1 MRALAILLAAGSLGL
16 GAAFLAACGER
27 SDLISTGDAGSVNA
41 ALDAVDGAVGNG
53 KCDAADRAAA
63 ALRDE
68 VASLPL
74 TVNARLRRN
83 LSEGASTVGELAA
96 RDCQATTSTQQSTPT
111 ATEPPATTEAPPT
124 TAQPPTTTQTPP
136 STTETTTPPPTSPDG
151 GGGGNGG
158 GGAPSGGAS
167 PGGAG
172 SQ

>member
-41 ALDAVDGAVGNG
+41 ALDAVDGAVGKG
-53 KCDAADRAAA
+53 KCDAANRAAA

-83 LSEGASTVGELAA
+83 LSEGASTVTELAA
-96 RDCQATTSTQQSTPT
+96 RDCQATTTTQQSTPT
-111 ATEPPATTEAPPT
+111 TTQA
-124 TAQPPTTTQTPP
+124 PTTTETRPT
-136 STTETTTPPPTSPDG
+136 TTETTTDTTTTTTDTTTTTTPPPTSP
-151 GGGGNGG
+151 NGG